1 MVRLGP
7 DALGTPEIRN
17 AALGADP
24 GAGES
29 HQIAAGA
36 NQGSEIF
43 DLVLQFR
50 RQHGLHNYSRF
61 TPPVSNSCFSSWVSP
76 DPMSLLGALKVST
89 LVKA

>member
-1 MVRLGP
+1 
-7 DALGTPEIRN
+7 
-17 AALGADP
+17 
-24 GAGES
+24 
-29 HQIAAGA
+29 
-36 NQGSEIF
+36 
-43 DLVLQFR
+43 LQFR